1 MGPCTSL
8 EELYKFNIA
17 RKAWSSVPI
26 HGETPVSRTD
36 YSGVLYRDDFY
47 VYGERGESGHNRNDL
62 KFNFV
67 EGTRIFGHKNLCMR
81 AQCSRAMF
89 MGDVR
94 TSLHQFESLKHLCEN
109 KVCQSLTI
117 ESVARVLEI
126 SDRYH
131 ATKLKS

>member
-1 MGPCTSL
+1 MSDVVF
-8 EELYKFNIA
+8 E
-17 RKAWSSVPI
+17 
-26 HGETPVSRTD
+26 
-36 YSGVLYRDDFY
+36 
-47 VYGERGESGHNRNDL
+47 
-62 KFNFV
+62 V

-81 AQCSRAMF
+81 AQCFRAMF
-89 MGDVR
+89 MGDDDDAVGFFVAAD
-94 TSLHQFESLKHLCEN
+94 QFGIESLKHLCEN

>member
-62 KFNFV
+62 KFNFDDP
-67 EGTRIFGHKNLCMR
+67 IGHFL
-81 AQCSRAMF
+81 
-89 MGDVR
+89 
-94 TSLHQFESLKHLCEN
+94 L
-109 KVCQSLTI
+109 
-117 ESVARVLEI
+117 
-126 SDRYH
+126 
-131 ATKLKS
+131 

>member
-62 KFNFV
+62 KFNFGV
-67 EGTRIFGHKNLCMR
+67 SRKMFLLMLEMMMR
-81 AQCSRAMF
+81 WDFSWLLISK
-89 MGDVR
+89 G
-94 TSLHQFESLKHLCEN
+94 
-109 KVCQSLTI
+109 
-117 ESVARVLEI
+117 AR
-126 SDRYH
+126 DF
-131 ATKLKS
+131 